1 MKQGSLLLF
10 YLSLLYG
17 SIGVVF
23 GQGSSCES
31 LDPFCAGNEE
41 LVFPNS
47 NSINSNIVNGEPGPD
62 YGCLLSQPYP
72 SWFYLQVEETGNLQF
87 NISQFQNEDGSG
99 SQYDVDFIV
108 WGPFKRTDNYCTDQ
122 SLSGQNIVDCS
133 YEPDAVEQ
141 MDIPNAEAGQVY
153 VVLITNY
160 DELPGF
166 ISLQQ
171 TNADQANS
179 GSTDCGILDE
189 VLGPD
194 RFLCGE
200 NETTL
205 DATTDGVERY
215 EWYRFSET
223 NNDFEII
230 ENEEEPTLTV
240 TSSGRYKVIVYENIT
255 GQPDEDEVE
264 ITFYSEPVANTPGNL
279 YICDP
284 NQNTIDLTSTS
295 AEILNGN
302 TSEENYGV
310 NFYESSQDLQDE
322 NPISNTTAFPVDES
336 REIIAQ
342 VEGLESGCLSQ
353 EVSFNVEL
361 TFIPENFLPEESV
374 LCVNLDD
381 SVTQEDGIGEDL
393 GANYEY
399 KWIAEGN
406 IISTDPILNF
416 TETPNFN
423 ELTLI
428 VTDTRSGCNVEFE
441 TILYFYSRPEMV
453 LVEIEGSDFTGGY
466 IITAEA
472 TGGIG
477 SETTSYE
484 YRADN
489 GTWQESP
496 VFRNLNPGY
505 HTINAREINGCG
517 ITTSEEF
524 FLVGYPRF
532 FSPNA
537 DGYNDTW
544 NIRNTAAIEILKLYV
559 FDRYGKLIKEL
570 TPGGEGWDGTYN
582 GRHLP
587 ADDYWF
593 RIEFEMEDGTRD
605 NFGANF
611 TLKR

>member
-1 MKQGSLLLF
+1 MKKGLLLLF
-10 YLSLLYG
+10 CVFLLFG
-17 SIGVVF
+17 STGVGF
-23 GQGSSCES
+23 GQGSSCGS

-47 NSINSNIVNGEPGPD
+47 NANNSNVVNGEPGPD

-72 SWFYLQVEETGNLQF
+72 AWFYLQVEETGNLRF

-108 WGPFKRTDNYCTDQ
+108 WGPFERTDDYCTNE
-122 SLSGQNIVDCS
+122 SLSAENIVDCS

-141 MDIPNAEAGQVY
+141 MDILNAQAGQVY

-194 RFLCGE
+194 RFLCDE
-200 NETTL
+200 DETTL

-215 EWYRFSET
+215 EWYRFNEM
-223 NNDFEII
+223 NNAFEII

-240 TSSGRYKVIVYENIT
+240 TNSGRYRVIVYENIT
-255 GQPDEDEVE
+255 GQADEDEIEVA
-264 ITFYSEPVANTPGNL
+264 FYSEPVASVPEKL

-284 NQNTIDLTSTS
+284 TQTTIDLTLTS
-295 AEILNGN
+295 AEILSGN
-302 TSEENYGV
+302 TSEENYRV
-310 NFYESSQDLQDE
+310 NFYETSQDLEDE
-322 NPISNTTAFPVDES
+322 NPISNTTAFPVDGA
-336 REIIAQ
+336 REIIAR
-342 VEGLESGCLSQ
+342 VEGLESGCYSQ
-353 EVSFNVEL
+353 EISFDIEL
-361 TFIPENFLPEESV
+361 SFIPENFLPEESV
-374 LCVNLDD
+374 LCVNLDG
-381 SVTQEDGIGEDL
+381 SVNQEAGIGEDL
-393 GANYEY
+393 GVNYDYE
-399 KWIAEGN
+399 WIAEGN
-406 IISTDPILNF
+406 SISTDAILNF
-416 TETPNFN
+416 TEMPDFN
-423 ELTLI
+423 DVSLI
-428 VTDTRSGCNVEFE
+428 VTDSRSGCSVQL
-441 TILYFYSRPEMV
+441 TTTLLTYSRPEMV
-453 LVEIEGSDFTGGY
+453 SVEIEGSDFTGGY
-466 IITAEA
+466 LITAEA
-472 TGGIG
+472 SGGIG
-477 SETTSYE
+477 SENTSYE

-489 GTWQESP
+489 GAWQQSG
-496 VFRNLNPGY
+496 VFRNLNPGS
-505 HTINAREINGCG
+505 HIISAREINGCG
-517 ITTSEEF
+517 ETTSDDF

-532 FSPNA
+532 FTPNA

-544 NIRNTAAIEILKLYV
+544 NINNTAEIQILKLYV

-582 GRHLP
+582 GRALP

-593 RIEFEMEDGTRD
+593 RVEFEMQDGKRD
-605 NFGANF
+605 HFGANF